1 MPSFL
6 SIPEK
11 VARATGVLLTPT
23 CPQPTLSITY
33 FSAASFPFA
42 LPPIIAC
49 GFGWPAL
56 GLGVEGVNIRVGR
69 WLLDVLTGTDQK
81 RTRNVKAKR
90 RRPRRL
96 RKHREGLEP
105 IPSEANLSVDVG
117 EKGMQEFKE
126 VTCLPLGAEEL
137 RLRGWA
143 LMDYFIEPE
152 GGNLVPLLVECNYR
166 GRKVGEEGWQ

>member
-1 MPSFL
+1 VPSFL

-11 VARATGVLLTPT
+11 VARATGVLLPPT

-42 LPPIIAC
+42 LPPTIAR

-56 GLGVEGVNIRVGR
+56 GLGVEGVNIRVAR
-69 WLLDVLTGTDQK
+69 WLLDVLTGTEEK
-81 RTRNVKAKR
+81 RIQNVKAKR
-90 RRPRRL
+90 RRPRWL
-96 RKHREGLEP
+96 REHHEGLEP
-105 IPSEANLSVDVG
+105 IPSEVNLSVDVG
-117 EKGMQEFKE
+117 EKGMQEFE
-126 VTCLPLGAEEL
+126 QDVTRSLDAEET

-143 LMDYFIEPE
+143 LMDYFTEPE